1 MSKLMD
7 AARAGERD
15 RLTDIWLEALEG
27 TPSFDEMGDALSVL
41 IAERRKELAGE
52 LLELTIDEK
61 ELEGG
66 ADFEGLL
73 LRCAELFHE
82 SEPLRKALI
91 ELVRD
96 KYLMFQPLEH
106 FLQIS
111 GLRKSGA
118 DVARCWKEFMG
129 LMRYRTGGYLYHG
142 TFGTGHISRV
152 SRTHVTA
159 DFPAARQHDMELD
172 VALETTVPLEKD
184 SLAVLSLEDPATLR
198 ELLTDSPEEFLRR
211 LLREPFVN
219 GKGLSEV
226 DLAPLAGPDLEV
238 DRLWKMVKQAASDT
252 GGYADLGNR
261 VVVLDE
267 SVELVE
273 QVREILARRKVP
285 LSKKVLQVRS
295 LLKSFSGPDSGGL
308 DVLLPEVETM
318 KSPETGSLFELCFV
332 LSSRGGSDGFGR
344 TRSRFVETTAAR
356 GERALSEIHSQSCR
370 KAYLESFF
378 EGKADREEKK
388 AMLASLRRSL
398 WEHVVSFLEDL
409 DPELLSECIS
419 LFLSNPSRTDLF
431 LWSLIYLA
439 AGGKEVGEKSPETG
453 VEIFLDNLIFASAD
467 TQKRVAGL
475 LMGPLKE
482 DLNRY
487 LASIDTRKLTRYL
500 ESFDSSATAHN
511 EGLVLALNREISRRR
526 SSGGRRTLRKHFW
539 EGETLF
545 SSREAINSRKREV
558 LKLRQVEVP
567 AAAEAIGE
575 AASHG
580 DLSENA
586 EYAAAMEKRDLL
598 LDRLRR
604 WSEELKRFRPYPA
617 DEISTEVVSPGVR
630 VTLQD
635 TGGSED
641 VQVLEV
647 VGPLDARPEEGRINY
662 RAPLGKVLLG
672 LSQGDVVELP
682 GAGGG
687 EWRVVTLEVLPVT
700 GR

>member
-7 AARAGERD
+7 AARAGDRD
-15 RLTDIWLEALEG
+15 RLTDIWLESLEG
-27 TPSFDEMGDALSVL
+27 VPSFDDMGDTLSVL
-41 IAERRKELAGE
+41 TSEGREELASE

-96 KYLMFQPLEH
+96 RHLMYQPLEH

-111 GLRKSGA
+111 GLRKTGA
-118 DVARCWKEFMG
+118 DVARCWKEFMN
-129 LMRYRTGGYLYHG
+129 LMKYRDGGYLYHG
-142 TFGTGHISRV
+142 TFGTGSISRV
-152 SRTHVTA
+152 SRTHVTV

-172 VALETTVPLEKD
+172 VALETTVPLEKG
-184 SLAVLSLEDPATLR
+184 SLAVLSLEDPDALR
-198 ELLTDSPEEFLRR
+198 ELLTDSPDEFLRR
-211 LLREPFVN
+211 LMREPFVS
-219 GKGLSEV
+219 GTGLSED
-226 DLAPLAGPDLEV
+226 DLAPLACHDMEA
-238 DRLWKMVKQAASDT
+238 DRLWKLLKRAASEA

-261 VVVLDE
+261 VVVLDD

-285 LSKKVLQVRS
+285 VSKKVVQVRS
-295 LLKSFSGPDSGGL
+295 LLKSFSGPSSGGL
-308 DVLLPEVETM
+308 DVILPEVALIR
-318 KSPETGSLFELCFV
+318 SPETGSLFELCWV
-332 LSSRGGSDGFGR
+332 LSGNGGSEGFGKAS
-344 TRSRFVETTAAR
+344 SRFVETSASRA
-356 GERALSEIHSQSCR
+356 ERALSEIHSQSCR

-378 EGKADREEKK
+378 EGEADRDEKK
-388 AMLASLRRSL
+388 AMLGTLRRSL
-398 WEHVVSFLEDL
+398 WEHTVSFLEDR
-409 DPELLSECIS
+409 DQELLSECIS
-419 LFLSNPSRTDLF
+419 LFLSSPSRTDLF

-439 AGGKEVGEKSPETG
+439 TGGKKMAESQPETG

-475 LMGPLKE
+475 LMGPLRE
-482 DLNRY
+482 ELNRY
-487 LASIDTRKLTRYL
+487 LASLDTRKLTRYL
-500 ESFDSSATAHN
+500 ENFDSSATAHN
-511 EGLVLALNREISRRR
+511 EGLVLAVNREISRRR
-526 SSGGRRTLRKHFW
+526 SSGGRRTSAKQFW

-545 SSREAINSRKREV
+545 SSRKAINRRKREV
-558 LKLRQVEVP
+558 LKLKQVEIP

-604 WSEELKRFRPYPA
+604 WSEELQRYRPYPA
-617 DEISTEVVSPGVR
+617 DEISTDVISPGIR

-662 RAPLGKVLLG
+662 MAPLGKVLLG
-672 LSQGDVVELP
+672 LSQGDVAELP

-700 GR
+700 GL

>member
-7 AARAGERD
+7 AARAGDRD
-15 RLTDIWLEALEG
+15 RLTDIWLESLEG
-27 TPSFDEMGDALSVL
+27 VPCFDDMGDALGALASEGREG
-41 IAERRKELAGE
+41 IAAE

-73 LRCAELFHE
+73 LRCAEFFHE
-82 SEPLRKALI
+82 CEPLRKALI

-96 KYLMFQPLEH
+96 RHLMFQPLEH

-111 GLRKSGA
+111 GIRTAGA
-118 DVARCWKEFMG
+118 DVSRCWRIFTG
-129 LMRYRTGGYLYHG
+129 LMRYRDGNYIYHG
-142 TFGTGHISRV
+142 TFGTGRISRV

-159 DFPAARQHDMELD
+159 DFPEARCHDMELD
-172 VALETTVPLEKD
+172 VALETTVPLERD
-184 SLAVLSLEDPATLR
+184 SLAVLSVEDPEAFG
-198 ELLTDSPEEFLRR
+198 ELLTDSPGEFLRR
-211 LLREPFVN
+211 LMREPFRC
-219 GKGLSEV
+219 GTGLSEE
-226 DLAPLAGPDLEV
+226 DLAPLASNDLEAAL
-238 DRLWKMVKQAASDT
+238 LWKMLKRAAADAD
-252 GGYADLGNR
+252 GYADLGNR
-261 VVVLDE
+261 VVALDE

-285 LSKKVLQVRS
+285 VSKKVVQVRS
-295 LLKSFSGPDSGGL
+295 LLKSFSGPVSAGL
-308 DVLLPEVETM
+308 DVLLPEVAM
-318 KSPETGSLFELCFV
+318 ISSPETGSLFELCWV
-332 LSSRGGSDGFGR
+332 LTKSGGAEGFG
-344 TRSRFVETTAAR
+344 TVSSRFVETSAAR
-356 GERALSEIHSQSCR
+356 TERALSEIHSQSCR

-378 EGKADREEKK
+378 QGGADREEKK

-398 WEHVVSFLEDL
+398 WEHAVSFLEDR

-419 LFLSNPSRTDLF
+419 LFLSSPSRTDLF

-439 AGGKEVGEKSPETG
+439 AGGRKMEESRPETG
-453 VEIFLDNLIFASAD
+453 VELFLDNFVFASSD

-475 LMGPLKE
+475 LMGPLRE
-482 DLNRY
+482 DLNSY
-487 LASIDTRKLTRYL
+487 LTSMDTRKLTRYL
-500 ESFDSSATAHN
+500 ESFDPSATAHN
-511 EGLVLALNREISRRR
+511 EGLVLAVNREISRRR
-526 SSGGRRTLRKHFW
+526 SSGGRRTSGKNFW

-545 SSREAINSRKREV
+545 SSRKAISRRKREI
-558 LKLRQVEVP
+558 LRLTQVEIP
-567 AAAEAIGE
+567 EAAEAIGE

-586 EYAAAMEKRDLL
+586 EYAAAIEKRDLL

-604 WSEELKRFRPYPA
+604 WSEELQRYRPYPA
-617 DEISTEVVSPGVR
+617 EEISTDVISPGIR

-641 VQVLEV
+641 VLVLEV
-647 VGPLDARPEEGRINY
+647 VGPLDAQPEEGRVNY
-662 RAPLGKVLLG
+662 MAPLGRVLLG
-672 LSQGDVVELP
+672 LSQGDVAELP
-682 GAGGG
+682 GSEGG

>member
-41 IAERRKELAGE
+41 TSEGREELAGE
-52 LLELTIDEK
+52 LLELTISEK

-82 SEPLRKALI
+82 NEPLRKALI

-96 KYLMFQPLEH
+96 RYLMFQPLEH

-129 LMRYRTGGYLYHG
+129 LMSYRTGGYLYHR
-142 TFGTGHISRV
+142 TFGTGLISRV

-172 VALETTVPLEKD
+172 VALETTVPLEEE
-184 SLAVLSLEDPATLR
+184 SLAVLSLEDPAALR
-198 ELLTDSPEEFLRR
+198 DLLTDSPEEFLRR
-211 LLREPFVN
+211 LLGEPFVS
-219 GKGLSEV
+219 GKGLSEE
-226 DLAPLAGPDLEV
+226 DLAPLAGPDLEA
-238 DRLWKMVKQAASDT
+238 DRLWKMVKNAASDA

-261 VVVLDE
+261 VVAVDE

-285 LSKKVLQVRS
+285 VSKKVLQIRS
-295 LLKSFSGPDSGGL
+295 LLKSFSGPASGDL
-308 DVLLPEVETM
+308 DVLLPEVAM
-318 KSPETGSLFELCFV
+318 IKSPETGSLFELSRI
-332 LSSRGGSDGFGR
+332 LSGRGG
-344 TRSRFVETTAAR
+344 SRFVETSAAR
-356 GERALSEIHSQSCR
+356 AERALSEMHSQSCR

-378 EGKADREEKK
+378 EGEADREEKK

-398 WEHVVSFLEDL
+398 WEHAVSFLEDR

-419 LFLSNPSRTDLF
+419 LFLSSPSRTDLF

-439 AGGKEVGEKSPETG
+439 AGGKGMGEKSPETG

-475 LMGPLKE
+475 LMGPLRE
-482 DLNRY
+482 ELNRY

-511 EGLVLALNREISRRR
+511 EGLVLAVNREISRRR
-526 SSGGRRTLRKHFW
+526 SSGGRRASGKRFW

-545 SSREAINSRKREV
+545 SSREAIKSRKREI
-558 LKLRQVEVP
+558 LKLRQVEIP

-617 DEISTEVVSPGVR
+617 DEISAEVVSPGVR

-635 TGGSED
+635 TDGSED

-662 RAPLGKVLLG
+662 SAPLGKALLG

-687 EWRVVTLEVLPVT
+687 EWRVVTLEVLPLI